1 MFKDIF
7 SFVTG
12 SARLVLR
19 GNRWYFAWTAFLG
32 VLIIWGVTAWWQQL
46 ERGLIVTNM
55 RDQVSWAFYIGNFTF
70 LVGVAAAAVMLVI
83 PAYIYDWKPIKEIAI
98 FGELLAVSAIVMCM
112 LFVFVDVGRP
122 DRVWHLMPFFGS
134 LNLPSSLLGWD
145 VLVLN
150 LYFVLNLVIV
160 VHLLYTAYHRRSYSP
175 RFVVPLLLFSIPA
188 AVGIH
193 TVTAFVYAG
202 VAARPFW
209 NSAILAP
216 RFLASAFCSGPA
228 ILLIL
233 FQILRRTTAIEIK
246 DEAIWKI
253 AELMAY
259 AMFLNLFLFGAEIFR
274 EYYSATQHLI
284 HSQYLFSGV
293 QGHDALVPFAWA
305 SLTASVIAF
314 LLFLFPATRRNLVT
328 LNLGCLLIYFGVY
341 IEKGMALVIP
351 GMTPDTLG
359 EFYEYVPTLTE
370 VRIGAGIFAIGFL
383 IFTMLCKIAIP
394 ILQESEEPTHQDFP
408 QGEVALP

>member
-1 MFKDIF
+1 MKLRDPL

-12 SARLVLR
+12 SARLVAR
-19 GNRWYFAWTAFLG
+19 GGPAYYAWMALLLALFA
-32 VLIIWGVTAWWQQL
+32 WGVTAWRHQIT
-46 ERGLIVTNM
+46 EGLIVTNM

-98 FGELLAVSAIVMCM
+98 FGELLAISAIVMCM
-112 LFVFVDVGRP
+112 LFVLVDVGRP
-122 DRVWHLMPFFGS
+122 DRVWHLIPLVGS

-150 LYFVLNLVIV
+150 LYLLLNLVIV
-160 VHLLYTAYHRRSYSP
+160 VHLLYTAYHRRPYSP
-175 RFVVPLLLFSIPA
+175 RFVVPLLLLSIPA

-233 FQILRRTTAIEIK
+233 FQILRRTTSIEIK
-246 DEAIWKI
+246 NEAIWKV

-274 EYYSATQHLI
+274 EYYSDTHHLI
-284 HSQYLFSGV
+284 HTQYLYSGV
-293 QGHDALVPFAWA
+293 HGHDALVPFAWL
-305 SLTASVIAF
+305 SLICSVIAF
-314 LLFLFPATRRNLVT
+314 LLFLIPATRRHFVT
-328 LNLGCLLIYFGVY
+328 LNLGCLLIYIGVY

-370 VRIGAGIFAIGFL
+370 VRIGAGIFAVGFL
-383 IFTMLCKIAIP
+383 VFTILCKIAIP
-394 ILQESEEPTHQDFP
+394 ALQEKPAKA
-408 QGEVALP
+408 EVAAAPE

>member
-1 MFKDIF
+1 MLKDIS
-7 SFVTG
+7 SFVIG
-12 SARLVLR
+12 SARVALR
-19 GNRWYFAWTAFLG
+19 GNRWYFAWLGFL
-32 VLIIWGVTAWWQQL
+32 VLLMLWGVTAWFQQVSN
-46 ERGLIVTNM
+46 GLILTNM
-55 RDQVSWAFYIGNFTF
+55 RDQVSWAYYIGNFTF

-83 PAYIYDWKPIKEIAI
+83 PAYIYNWKPIKEIAI
-98 FGELLAVSAIVMCM
+98 FGELLAVSAIIMSM
-112 LFVFVDVGRP
+112 LFVLVDVGRP
-122 DRVWHLMPFFGS
+122 DRVWHLIPFVGS

-150 LYFVLNLVIV
+150 LYLILNLVIV
-160 VHLLYTAYHRRSYSP
+160 LHLLYTAYHHRP
-175 RFVVPLLLFSIPA
+175 HNHRFVVPLLLLSIPA

-202 VAARPFW
+202 TAARPFW

-233 FQILRRTTAIEIK
+233 FQILRRTTRIEIK

-274 EYYSATQHLI
+274 EYYSATHHLI
-284 HSQYLFSGV
+284 HFQYLYSGV
-293 QGHDALVPFAWA
+293 HGHNALVPFAWL
-305 SLTASVIAF
+305 SLFCSVVAF
-314 LLFLFPATRRNLVT
+314 LLFLVPATRKNFVT
-328 LNLGCLLIYFGVY
+328 LNVGCLLIYAGVY

-359 EFYEYVPTLTE
+359 EFYEYVPTLSE
-370 VRIGAGIFAIGFL
+370 VRVGAGIFAVGFL
-383 IFTMLCKIAIP
+383 VFTILCKVAIP
-394 ILQESEEPTHQDFP
+394 SLQGPEPQD
-408 QGEVALP
+408 